1 MTVLS
6 RSRVLR
12 VLQVLWLGLS
22 ISSLLVALLTFKG
35 IQISEVPGNLTFFM
49 LALCLP
55 SSILAY
61 PLMFVVLDALS
72 AQGVFPYNSR
82 FALCAVWSLFFVLGF
97 IQWFGVPA
105 LWSKFRSAA

>member
-1 MTVLS
+1 MTALH

-22 ISSLLVALLTFKG
+22 ISSLFAALLAFKG
-35 IQISEVPGNLTFFM
+35 VQVSEVPGNLTFFM
-49 LALCLP
+49 LVLCLP
-55 SSILAY
+55 ASVLAY
-61 PLMFVVLDALS
+61 PVMFVVLDAMS

-82 FALCAVWSLFFVLGF
+82 FALCAVWSLFFIFGL

-105 LWSKFRSAA
+105 LWSKLRPAA

>member
-1 MTVLS
+1 MTALQ

-12 VLQVLWLGLS
+12 VLQVLWLGFS

-35 IQISEVPGNLTFFM
+35 IQVSEVPGNLTFFM
-49 LALCLP
+49 LVHCLP
-55 SSILAY
+55 SSLLAY
-61 PLMFVVLDALS
+61 PVMFVLLDAMS
-72 AQGVFPYNSR
+72 AHGAFPYNSR
-82 FALCAVWSLFFVLGF
+82 LALCAVWSLFFALGL